1 MPKGTRN
8 IKVSY
13 RSVDRYSKTRSF
25 KTLEGAQKFAQE
37 WVGKTPELGTGYA
50 VSGDGIGK
58 VTVDGATLTELFP
71 KLAPSDSGT
80 RRCTRYN
87 EYIDSYDQPF

>member
-1 MPKGTRN
+1 MAAKGTRN

-13 RSVDRYSKTRSF
+13 RSIDRCSKTRRF

-37 WVGKTPELGTGYA
+37 WVGETPELGTGYA

-58 VTVDGATLTELFP
+58 VTVEGATLRELFP
-71 KLAPSDSGT
+71 KVAPAGRFD
-80 RRCTRYN
+80 
-87 EYIDSYDQPF
+87 EYIGAFDEDEPF